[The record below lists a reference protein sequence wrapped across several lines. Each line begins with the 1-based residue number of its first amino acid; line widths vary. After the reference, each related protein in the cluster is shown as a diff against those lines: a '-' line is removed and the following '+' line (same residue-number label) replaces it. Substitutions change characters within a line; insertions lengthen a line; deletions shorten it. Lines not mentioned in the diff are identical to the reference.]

1 MGSLPRV
8 LTIAASLA
16 WSCMALAQEAFPTPE
31 KAAQAF
37 VEALGTE
44 HADQARLTELLG
56 EDWRTYIPR
65 GGVQRSD
72 VDAFLKLY
80 HEQHHIE
87 KPDERKAVLAVGS
100 DKWTLP
106 IPMVKAKNGW
116 RFDIKAGSAEIR
128 IRRIG
133 SNELAAIQSAL
144 TYHDAQM
151 DYASVDRDGDG
162 ALEYAQKIFS
172 TPGQHDGLYWAE
184 DDSDQI
190 SPLGPLFGTAKAG
203 EDWHGYH
210 FRILKGQGPSA
221 PGGAYSYLIGDKMSR
236 GFALIAWPAKYDDT
250 GVMSFMI
257 SHDGQVFEK
266 DLGPGGEKIALSMK
280 VFDPDD
286 SWVEVPDQNSSTP
299 TAQIFSKPNPAQ
311 ATAGPIQARP

>member
-1 MGSLPRV
+1 MDLLPHV
-8 LTIAASLA
+8 LAIAAGLA
-16 WSCMALAQEAFPTPE
+16 WSCIATAQQAFPTPE

-37 VEALGTE
+37 VQALGTE

-56 EDWRTYIPR
+56 DDWRNFIPR

-80 HEQHHIE
+80 REQHSIE
-87 KPDERKAVLAVGS
+87 KPSDRKAVLSVGS
-100 DKWTLP
+100 EHWTLP
-106 IPMVKAKNGW
+106 IPMIKAANGW
-116 RFDIKAGSAEIR
+116 RFDIKAGSAEVR
-128 IRRIG
+128 ARRIG
-133 SNELAAIQSAL
+133 SNELATVQSVLA
-144 TYHDAQM
+144 YHDAQM

-172 TPGQHDGLYWAE
+172 TPGQHDGLYWAD
-184 DDSDQI
+184 DDSGQI
-190 SPLGPLFGTAKAG
+190 SPLGPLFGKTKAG
-203 EDWHGYH
+203 DDWHGYH
-210 FRILKGQGPSA
+210 FRILEGQGPSA

-266 DLGPGGEKIALSMK
+266 DLGPDGEKLAQSMK
-280 VFDPDD
+280 RFDPDD
-286 SWVEVPDQNSSTP
+286 SWKEMTVDQK
-299 TAQIFSKPNPAQ
+299 Q
-311 ATAGPIQARP
+311 